1 MTGVMSVAGFKELV
15 AKYGKV
21 ALGVHMTVSAVSVT
35 CCYTAI
41 KNNVDVGAVL
51 QRFGLY
57 TSSMV
62 KEEADDIHKYE
73 AGTPGGASEEL
84 KPVIPEDDRKSHI
97 HSAVSGGGAL
107 ALAFLCNKALMPV
120 RIPITVALTPPVAR
134 MLARRKLFKS
144 P

>member
-1 MTGVMSVAGFKELV
+1 MTGALSVAGFKQLV

-21 ALGVHMTVSAVSVT
+21 ALGVHLSVSAVSVT
-35 CCYTAI
+35 CCYAAI

-51 QRFGLY
+51 QRAGLY
-57 TSSMV
+57 SSSME

-73 AGTPGGASEEL
+73 AVATGDASHTAIS
-84 KPVIPEDDRKSHI
+84 KDEDRQSAVHA
-97 HSAVSGGGAL
+97 AVSGGGAL
-107 ALAFLCNKALMPV
+107 ALAFLCNKALMPI

-134 MLARRKLFKS
+134 MLARRNLFKN